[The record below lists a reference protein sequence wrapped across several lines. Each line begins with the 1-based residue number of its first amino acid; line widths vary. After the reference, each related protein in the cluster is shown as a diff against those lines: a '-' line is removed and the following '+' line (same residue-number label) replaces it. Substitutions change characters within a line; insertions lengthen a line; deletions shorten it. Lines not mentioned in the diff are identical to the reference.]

1 MPKQP
6 YSTSNGNNG
15 VHCCDCRIQ
24 KLCIP
29 KSLNEKEMAKLD
41 EIIERSSPTQ
51 KGESLF
57 KTKDS
62 LTALYAIR
70 SGSVKSYKLS
80 AEGAEQITAFH
91 FSGEVLGLDAISI
104 GHHTSFSTALET
116 SMICKIP
123 YNALTEL
130 AQRCPSLHK
139 KLLRML
145 SCEIRNVQNIVL
157 LHANKNSEQRL
168 AHFIYSLSE
177 EYALRGF
184 SSSEFKL
191 SMSRTDIASFLGLT
205 VETISRLLSRF
216 QKQGL
221 ISVTAKYVKILNM
234 QEIINLAAPS

>member
-1 MPKQP
+1 M
-6 YSTSNGNNG
+6 
-15 VHCCDCRIQ
+15 RE
-24 KLCIP
+24 LCIP
-29 KSLNEKEMAKLD
+29 KSLNDKEMFKLD
-41 EIIERSSPTQ
+41 AIIERASPTQ
-51 KGESLF
+51 KGERLF
-57 KTKDS
+57 KPQDP

-70 SGSVKSYKLS
+70 SGSVKSYNLS
-80 AEGAEQITAFH
+80 DEGDDQVTAFH
-91 FSGEVLGLDAISI
+91 FGGEVLGLDAISV
-104 GHHTSFSTALET
+104 GHHTSFATALET

-123 YNALTEL
+123 YQALTAL
-130 AQRCPSLHK
+130 ASRCPSLHK

-145 SCEIRNVQNIVL
+145 SYEIRTVQNIVL

-168 AHFIYSLSE
+168 AHFINSLSE

-221 ISVTAKYVKILNM
+221 ITVSAKYVMILDM
-234 QEIINLAAPS
+234 PAIITLAPPS